1 MLFRVSTLWGA
12 YHICMDAGGLFLL
25 NFLFQIPEQ
34 LRIEKVLDCD
44 SQTISEFLDCRNC
57 CAAVPTADDVVYC
70 GLGHTAHATEL
81 VDGNIALAAQFQN
94 ALFNSFADVHGYHLS
109 SLMMIPASS

>member
-1 MLFRVSTLWGA
+1 
-12 YHICMDAGGLFLL
+12 MDADGLFLL

-34 LRIEKVLDCD
+34 FRIEKILNRD
-44 SQTISEFLDCRNC
+44 SQTIAEFLDCRNC

-81 VDGNIALAAQFQN
+81 VDGNIVLAAQLQN
-94 ALFNSFADVHGYHLS
+94 ALLNSFTDVHGYHLS
-109 SLMMIPASS
+109 SLMMIPGSS

>member
-1 MLFRVSTLWGA
+1 
-12 YHICMDAGGLFLL
+12 MDAGGLFLL

-34 LRIEKVLDCD
+34 LRIEEVLDCD
-44 SQTISEFLDCRNC
+44 SQTIAEFLDCRNC

-81 VDGNIALAAQFQN
+81 VDGNIALATQFQN
-94 ALFNSFADVHGYHLS
+94 ALLNSFADVHGYHLS
-109 SLMMIPASS
+109 SLMMIPGSS

>member
-1 MLFRVSTLWGA
+1 MSA
-12 YHICMDAGGLFLL
+12 QD
-25 NFLFQIPEQ
+25 FLFGI
-34 LRIEKVLDCD
+34 
-44 SQTISEFLDCRNC
+44 
-57 CAAVPTADDVVYC
+57 
-70 GLGHTAHATEL
+70 TEL

>member
-1 MLFRVSTLWGA
+1 
-12 YHICMDAGGLFLL
+12 MDAGGLFLL

-34 LRIEKVLDCD
+34 LRIKEVLDCD
-44 SQTISEFLDCRNC
+44 SQTIAEFLDGRNC

-94 ALFNSFADVHGYHLS
+94 TLLNSLADVHGYHLS
-109 SLMMIPASS
+109 SLMIPGSS

>member
-1 MLFRVSTLWGA
+1 
-12 YHICMDAGGLFLL
+12 MDTGGSFLL

-34 LRIEKVLDCD
+34 FRIEKVLNCD
-44 SQTISEFLDCRNC
+44 SQTIAEFLDCRNC

-81 VDGNIALAAQFQN
+81 VDGNIALAAQLLYLLQN
-94 ALFNSFADVHGYHLS
+94 
-109 SLMMIPASS
+109 